1 MPGFYLDAPTSLWS
15 SAYDKAHR
23 TRSTAYAL
31 PVSKSKAKPALLA
44 KLKSLGKSDKASS
57 PVVHSVIHST
67 PALESQFFRLPLA
80 VREKIYGYV
89 VGQNELLHM
98 LLRYR
103 SSPPRWEVAYRR
115 CGAGGRTEDCVLKH
129 CREFHDHRK
138 GSYFGYFNH
147 VGGLFLTCRDLY
159 VFFFFCLYFFENSI
173 ANFSLQLQRGESG
186 ALLAEHARI

>member
-1 MPGFYLDAPTSLWS
+1 MPAGFYLDAPTSLWS

-115 CGAGGRTEDCVLKH
+115 CGAGGRKEDCVLKH

-147 VGGLFLTCRDLY
+147 VGGLFLACRDLY

-173 ANFSLQLQRGESG
+173 ANFSLQL
-186 ALLAEHARI
+186 